1 LAFAV
6 LKKGG
11 NAVDS
16 AIASALCIGV
26 IDSFATGIGGYVS
39 EQLEL
44 EIKECWTARLTIQL
58 QRWFYANP
66 LTQWYI

>member
-1 LAFAV
+1 MSIIAHLTKKKTV

-26 IDSFATGIGGYVS
+26 INSFATGNT
-39 EQLEL
+39 
-44 EIKECWTARLTIQL
+44 KKNKKKTI
-58 QRWFYANP
+58 
-66 LTQWYI
+66 